1 LTTPTL
7 LISITQI
14 NKKGGFIMKYFIIL
28 SCFLIIT
35 CITVSAQIIHV
46 PGDQPTIQAGIDA
59 AQNGDMVLVDDG
71 TYLENINFKGKAI
84 TVASNFIMNGDTS
97 HRNNTI
103 IDGSQPTHPDSGS
116 VVYFISGED
125 TTSVLYGFTIT
136 GGTGTVS
143 FVGAPRL
150 ARSGGG
156 IFITDVGAKIS
167 HNYIFNNSVA
177 DSFAVV
183 GGGLA
188 AGAPW
193 STSFVIIE
201 DNIFDSNSCL
211 RSVFV
216 SQGGGMSITTKARVC
231 NNIFSNNVVSSD
243 SGEAFGGGF
252 VASYNLDSV
261 LIYNNLIINNKV
273 ETGIITNPIMDRALG
288 GGFVL
293 WNDSTAFIRMIGNV
307 IAYNEVSSSNYTV
320 GAGGYFEHTN
330 GDVIFDNNLL
340 YGNHYSGSVSCYGSA
355 LNMRKA
361 KVSIINNTIT
371 GNEPSI
377 NGALSTDLDD
387 SSLLMNNI
395 LWGNSTGPSMPEIDI
410 WTGSPPE
417 IVYCDVEGGW
427 TGMGNIN
434 LNPELMDTVLT
445 TGDTLFAILSIGSPC
460 IDTGNP
466 DTMFNDPEDPNNLG
480 YALWPSM
487 GTISNDMG
495 AYGGPGAISLI
506 TDVDDDREL
515 INDIPVGF
523 QLNQNYPNP
532 FNPSTT
538 IEFALPTPGFVT
550 LSVYN
555 ILGEKVATLVS
566 EELAAGSYKYEWDA
580 TELTSGI
587 YFYSLSAGEFVS
599 TKKMILMK

>member
-1 LTTPTL
+1 MKNLFTILFFVVTLFPTYPQV
-7 LISITQI
+7 T
-14 NKKGGFIMKYFIIL
+14 
-28 SCFLIIT
+28 
-35 CITVSAQIIHV
+35 IHV

-150 ARSGGG
+150 GRVGGG
-156 IFITDVGAKIS
+156 IFIADVGAKIS

-177 DSFAVV
+177 DSFAVI

-188 AGAPW
+188 AGSPW
-193 STSFVIIE
+193 SNSFVIIE
-201 DNIFDSNSCL
+201 NNIFDSNSCL
-211 RSVFV
+211 RSVAA
-216 SQGGGMSITTKARVC
+216 SEGGGMSISTKARVC

-252 VASYNLDSV
+252 VALFNLDSV

-273 ETGIITNPIMDRALG
+273 ETGIITDPIMDRALG

-293 WNDSTAFIRMIGNV
+293 WNDSTTFIRMIGNV
-307 IAYNEVSSSNYTV
+307 IAYNKVSSSNYTV
-320 GAGGYFEHTN
+320 GAGGYFELTK
-330 GDVIFDNNLL
+330 GDVIFANNLL

-355 LNMRKA
+355 LSMRKA

-377 NGALSTDLDD
+377 NGTLSIDLDD
-387 SSLLMNNI
+387 SSLVMNNI
-395 LWGNSTGPSMPEIDI
+395 LWGNSAGTNQPEIYVRA
-410 WTGSPPE
+410 GNSPD

-427 TGMGNIN
+427 TGLGNI
-434 LNPELMDTVLT
+434 DTDPLFL
-445 TGDTLFAILSIGSPC
+445 DTLFHLSDSSPC
-460 IDTGNP
+460 IGAGKDSILIGGVWYYAPPFDFEGDPRPNPAGSNP
-466 DTMFNDPEDPNNLG
+466 DIGADEDSLDSPVYVEKYESLIPVE
-480 YALWPSM
+480 YALH
-487 GTISNDMG
+487 
-495 AYGGPGAISLI
+495 
-506 TDVDDDREL
+506 
-515 INDIPVGF
+515 
-523 QLNQNYPNP
+523 QNFPNP

-538 IEFALPTPGFVT
+538 IEFSLPAPGFVT
-550 LSVYN
+550 LSIFNV
-555 ILGEKVATLVS
+555 LGEKVATLVS
-566 EELAAGSYKYEWDA
+566 EELTAGSYKYKWDA
-580 TELTSGI
+580 TEVTSGI
-587 YFYSLSAGEFVS
+587 YFYRIQAGSFVE
-599 TKKMILMK
+599 TKKMTLLK

>member
-1 LTTPTL
+1 MKNLFL
-7 LISITQI
+7 LIVLFLFAA
-14 NKKGGFIMKYFIIL
+14 NPVL
-28 SCFLIIT
+28 SQVT
-35 CITVSAQIIHV
+35 IHV
-46 PGDQPTIQAGIDA
+46 PGDYSTIQAGIDA

-71 TYLENINFKGKAI
+71 TYIENINFSGKAI
-84 TVASNFIMNGDTS
+84 TVASNFIIDGDTN
-97 HRNNTI
+97 HINNTI

-167 HNYIFNNSVA
+167 HNYIYNNTVA
-177 DSFAVV
+177 DSFAVI
-183 GGGLA
+183 GGGLT

-193 STSFVIIE
+193 SNSFVIIE
-201 DNIFDSNSCL
+201 NNIFDSNFCL
-211 RSVFV
+211 RSVAA
-216 SQGGGMSITTKARVC
+216 SEGGGMQIISKARVC
-231 NNIFSNNVVSSD
+231 NNTFSNNVVSSD

-252 VASYNLDSV
+252 VAGFNLDSV

-273 ETGIITNPIMDRALG
+273 VTGIITNPIMDRALG

-320 GAGGYFEHTN
+320 GAGGYFERTK
-330 GDVIFDNNLL
+330 GDVIFANNLL
-340 YGNHYSGSVSCYGSA
+340 YGNHYSGSASCYGSA
-355 LNMRKA
+355 LHMRKA

-377 NGALSTDLDD
+377 NGALSTDLDN
-387 SSLLMNNI
+387 SSLIMNNI
-395 LWGNSTGPSMPEIDI
+395 LWGNSAGLSMPEIDI
-410 WTGSPPE
+410 WAGSPPE

-460 IDTGNP
+460 VDAANP
-466 DTMFNDPEDPNNLG
+466 DLIFNDPEDPNNPG

-487 GTISNDMG
+487 GTVRNDMG
-495 AYGGPGAISLI
+495 AYGGPRAISWII
-506 TDVDDDREL
+506 TDVDDESQFT
-515 INDIPVGF
+515 NEIPVGF
-523 QLNQNYPNP
+523 HLSQNYPNP

-538 IEFALPTPGFVT
+538 IEFALPTPGFVR
-550 LSVYN
+550 LSIFN
-555 ILGEKVATLVS
+555 ILGEKVATPVS
-566 EELAAGSYKYEWDA
+566 EDLTAGSYKYEWDA

-587 YFYSLSAGEFVS
+587 YFYRLKAGDPSTGSGQGFVE
-599 TKKMILMK
+599 TKKMILLR